1 MIAYPI
7 EAKLIPSKKLMK
19 YLKIFLLEKH
29 ITSNTHKFEHKIY
42 QNLFPSNNN
51 VLHVQFLP
59 TLNKKK
65 QISLNNTDE
74 LICTV

>member
-1 MIAYPI
+1 
-7 EAKLIPSKKLMK
+7 MK

-65 QISLNNTDE
+65 NFTEQYR
-74 LICTV
+74 